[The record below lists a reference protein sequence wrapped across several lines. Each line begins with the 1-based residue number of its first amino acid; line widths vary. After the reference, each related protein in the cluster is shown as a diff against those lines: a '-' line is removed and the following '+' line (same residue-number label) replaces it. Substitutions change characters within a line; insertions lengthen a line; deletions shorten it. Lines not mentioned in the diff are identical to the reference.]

1 MSAQDSHENEWK
13 NLKSD
18 AEHALQT
25 LLSQIDRHA
34 QPQELFEAY
43 TYAKRVAA
51 DALKAR
57 MLMHLPDENPKFR
70 ELYDRVQAELDLRY
84 SRYFPAGFLKAP
96 YGDQLHGYLFSLLQ
110 ENLAK
115 PIEAAK
121 LRIVTADGV
130 HTERRTRELREL
142 GIDVDWYKEDGID
155 VYVLRSFELNFDAL
169 PSLVRT
175 IVRKKTKSKPEQERL
190 LRNAGIP
197 KNE

>member
-1 MSAQDSHENEWK
+1 MPAKDSPENEWK

-25 LLSQIDRHA
+25 LLTQIDRHTQA
-34 QPQELFEAY
+34 QELFEAY

-84 SRYFPAGFLKAP
+84 SQFFPEGFLKAP
-96 YGDQLHGYLFSLLQ
+96 YGDQLHEYLFSLLQ
-110 ENLAK
+110 ENLAE

-142 GIDVDWYKEDGID
+142 GMDVDWYKEDGID
-155 VYVLRSFELNFDAL
+155 VYVLRSLELNLEAL

-175 IVRKKTKSKPEQERL
+175 IVRKKTKCESEQERL

-197 KNE
+197 KK

>member
-1 MSAQDSHENEWK
+1 MPDQAPFEGEWK

-25 LLSQIDRHA
+25 LLSQINRHTN
-34 QPQELFEAY
+34 PQELFEAY
-43 TYAKRVAA
+43 TYAKRVTA
-51 DALKAR
+51 DALKSR
-57 MLMHLPDENPKFR
+57 MLMHLPAENSKFR
-70 ELYDRVQAELDLRY
+70 ELYAKVQKELNVQY
-84 SRYFPAGFLKAP
+84 GEFFPDGFLKAP
-96 YGDQLHGYLFSLLQ
+96 YGNQLHERLFSLLE
-110 ENLAK
+110 ENFSQ

-142 GIDVDWYKEDGID
+142 GMDVDWYEEDGLD
-155 VYVLRSFELNFDAL
+155 FYVLRSFDLNFEVL

-175 IVRKKTKSKPEQERL
+175 IVRNKRKSKAERERL

-197 KNE
+197 VK

>member
-1 MSAQDSHENEWK
+1 MTAQDSPENEWK

-34 QPQELFEAY
+34 QAQELFEAY
-43 TYAKRVAA
+43 TYAKRVTA

-70 ELYDRVQAELDLRY
+70 ELYTRVQAELDMRY
-84 SRYFPAGFLKAP
+84 SQFFPEGYLKAP
-96 YGDQLHGYLFSLLQ
+96 YGDQLHGHLFSLLQ
-110 ENLAK
+110 ENLAE

-155 VYVLRSFELNFDAL
+155 FYVLKSFDLNFEVL

-175 IVRKKTKSKPEQERL
+175 IVRKKTKSKSEQKRL
-190 LRNAGIP
+190 LGNAGIP
-197 KNE
+197 TNE